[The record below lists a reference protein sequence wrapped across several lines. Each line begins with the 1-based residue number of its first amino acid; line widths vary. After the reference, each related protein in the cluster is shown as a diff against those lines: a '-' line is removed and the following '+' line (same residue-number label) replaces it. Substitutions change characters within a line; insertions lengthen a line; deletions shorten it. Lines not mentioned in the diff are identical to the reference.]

1 MKLGLGLG
9 VNSITSQKVGE
20 GFTGIL
26 DEYSGAVVAYSPNRL
41 SSLYSS
47 TMFRT
52 RRSSDNAED
61 DIGFGSDNLLD
72 TTALTT
78 FVNE

>member
-26 DEYSGAVVAYSPNRL
+26 DEYSGAVVAYSSNRL
-41 SSLYSS
+41 SSLYSFTKVVRAVVS
-47 TMFRT
+47 KRLSLPNPI
-52 RRSSDNAED
+52 SSSALSLD
-61 DIGFGSDNLLD
+61 LLVRNIVD
-72 TTALTT
+72 
-78 FVNE
+78 E